1 MSAGNTMPLIPII
14 KSLSIL
20 ALVMVAG
27 WLSRRS
33 RILASQDTKV
43 LSAFVYNF
51 ALPALFLYQI
61 ARIDFKA
68 IGIGVIA
75 MSLLPLVLIF
85 VLLLS
90 LRIAAILSKDRFV
103 LLGLSVAFSSNA
115 FFGVPFFESLYG
127 QWGLGISIVTGS
139 FLSIFGI
146 FSSVALFEYASG
158 NHKWF
163 FVFIRVLKSPLIISI
178 AAGLALN
185 PFRQHTSFF
194 TNLFIPLGHTASGV
208 AVFMLGMFV
217 YDQFSLE
224 TVKKAFSLVLFRI
237 MIIPLMT
244 GIVLLLFRNIAF
256 SFKQF
261 LFLQSGIPAAVSVA
275 IFATR
280 YQYKIDDLTGMVVL
294 SSMASFLTL
303 GVLYLISV
311 AFQ

>member
-1 MSAGNTMPLIPII
+1 MPLIPIM

-33 RILASQDTKV
+33 RILLSQDTKV

-68 IGIGVIA
+68 IGIGIIA

-90 LRIAAILSKDRFV
+90 LRITGILTKDRFV
-103 LLGLSVAFSSNA
+103 LFGLSVAFSSSA

-127 QWGLGISIVTGS
+127 QWGLEISIVTGS

-146 FSSVALFEYASG
+146 FSSVVLFEYASG
-158 NHKWF
+158 NHKWL
-163 FVFIRVLKSPLIISI
+163 FVFLRVLKSPLIISI
-178 AAGLALN
+178 VAGLALN

-194 TNLFIPLGHTASGV
+194 TDLFVPLGRTAPGV
-208 AVFMLGMFV
+208 AIFMLGMFV

-224 TVKKAFSLVLFRI
+224 TVKKAFSLVLFR
-237 MIIPLMT
+237 MILMPLMT
-244 GIVLLLFRNIAF
+244 GLALLLFKDIAVQ
-256 SFKQF
+256 FKQF
-261 LFLQSGIPAAVSVA
+261 LLLQSGIPAAVSVA

-280 YQYKIDDLTGMVVL
+280 YQYKVDDLTGMVVL
-294 SSMASFLTL
+294 SSMASFLIL
-303 GVLYLISV
+303 GVLYFISLG
-311 AFQ
+311 F